1 MATYKVKK
9 GDNLTK
15 IAKANNMT
23 VRELAQLNNISNP
36 NLIHV
41 GQELQLQSPPPPS
54 NKQHII

>member
-41 GQELQLQSPPPPS
+41 GQELQLQSPPPS
-54 NKQHII
+54 LE